1 MACKLYI
8 QSGSL
13 DTYLGTFKNQEKA
26 EAHYQLVR
34 SKIESEL
41 GTKATPIYVETGKG
55 RGKAWS

>member
-8 QSGSL
+8 RNGSL

-34 SKIESEL
+34 SKIETEL
-41 GTKATPIYVETGKG
+41 GSGATPIYVETRRG
-55 RGKAWS
+55 RGQK